1 MDVIELK
8 FLLRLLEFDGYR
20 APISAV
26 KPNARTT
33 LAESD
38 RICRNLRDRG
48 FVLCS
53 YEVRQ
58 FTIAPPGQF
67 ILQQDSEEMPLAEEE
82 FKVLQASIEG
92 MITPAQTGIPVEKR
106 QIVIQSLAERGLIQ
120 SEEEERTIREVWLSE
135 RGKQYLQYEY
145 NPSENYT
152 VITLDLLSN
161 YIQFLRL
168 SFQEGLPP
176 VSVSQPLR
184 DERVLLTIQELDRQ
198 LATENNLPI
207 FHLREKLEPMLSRD
221 ELDEVLYRLE
231 RSGKVKLSALQAS
244 QAYTP
249 EQIEAGITRKEGS
262 PLFFVSLR

>member
-8 FLLRLLEFDGYR
+8 FLLRLLEFEGYR
-20 APISAV
+20 AAISDV

-33 LAESD
+33 VAESD
-38 RICRNLRDRG
+38 RICQNLRDRG
-48 FVLCS
+48 LVLCS

-58 FTIAPPGQF
+58 FTISPPGKF
-67 ILQQDSEEMPLAEEE
+67 LLEQDSEELPLTEEE
-82 FKVLQASIEG
+82 FKVLQASVEG
-92 MITPAQTGIPVEKR
+92 RITPAQTGISADKR

-120 SEEEERTIREVWLSE
+120 IEEEDRTVREVWLSQ

-161 YIQFLRL
+161 YIQFLRQ
-168 SFQEGLPP
+168 SFQEGLPQ
-176 VSVSQPLR
+176 VSVSQPIK

-198 LATENNLPI
+198 LEKKNNLPI

-221 ELDEVLYRLE
+221 ELDEVLSRLE
-231 RSGKVKLSALQAS
+231 RSGKVELSALQAS
-244 QAYTP
+244 QAYAP
-249 EQIEAGITRKEGS
+249 EEIDAGITREEGS
-262 PLFFVSLR
+262 PLLFVSLR

>member
-20 APISAV
+20 APISEV
-26 KPNARTT
+26 KPNSRTT
-33 LAESD
+33 VAESD
-38 RICRNLRDRG
+38 RICQNLRDRG

-58 FTIAPPGQF
+58 FTIAPSGKF
-67 ILQQDSEEMPLAEEE
+67 LLQQDSEELPLAEEE
-82 FKVLQASIEG
+82 FKVLQASVEG
-92 MITPAQTGIPVEKR
+92 KITPAQTGISADNR

-120 SEEEERTIREVWLSE
+120 IEEEDQTIHEVWLSE

-145 NPSENYT
+145 NSSENYT

-161 YIQFLRL
+161 YIQFLRQ
-168 SFQEGLPP
+168 SFQEGLPQ

-207 FHLREKLEPMLSRD
+207 FYLREKLEPMLSQD

-231 RSGKVKLSALQAS
+231 RSGKVELSALQAS

-249 EQIEAGITRKEGS
+249 EQIEAGIAQEEGS
-262 PLFFVSLR
+262 PLFFVSLK